1 MISVTTATVM
11 SMVANP
17 GEREMREMR
26 ERWKKNQRK
35 NGERKKGKG
44 GK

>member
-17 GEREMREMR
+17 GERERER
-26 ERWKKNQRK
+26 DERWKKNQRK

>member
-17 GEREMREMR
+17 GEREMR